1 MKFILGFFSFLLL
14 NINLLCAQHSIDS
27 VIYTVPSVFPR
38 GIISGK
44 VKSITVNEYHY
55 VDGVLNNKKQK
66 AVVLSFNKNKKN
78 VKEEYITYLDNKVKE
93 SNIRNF
99 KYDVHNNLSKEY
111 SGNRNDTIYYFYDS
125 KNNLILRKSIIFDS
139 LYITL
144 EQKYD
149 GLNRLLEKKEGRIV
163 CKYHYDGNSSNY
175 KSFEAYRNG
184 KLVQINFFEYDNW
197 GNCTKESK
205 TNYLQDGEQKEER
218 VLKFDHSRQIY
229 VKTSWGHESYTYY
242 DSLGGVALRKFI
254 KDSLIY
260 EYKTVYDSLN
270 NEKKVVEI
278 HNGKPTNYFEFIYE
292 FYN

>member
-1 MKFILGFFSFLLL
+1 MKFTLGFFSFLLL

-27 VIYTVPSVFPR
+27 VIHTIPSVFPR
-38 GIISGK
+38 GIISGN

-55 VDGVLNNKKQK
+55 ADGVLNNVKQK
-66 AVVLSFNKNKKN
+66 AIVLFFNRNKKN

-93 SNIRNF
+93 SNIRYF
-99 KYDVHNNLSKEY
+99 EYDVHNNLSKEY
-111 SGNRNDTIYYFYDS
+111 SGKRNDTIYYFYDS

-139 LYITL
+139 LYNTL

-149 GLNRLLEKKEGRIV
+149 GLNRLLEKKENRIV
-163 CKYHYDGNSSNY
+163 CKYNYDGNSSSC

-184 KLVQINFFEYDNW
+184 KLAQINFFEYDNW

-242 DSLGGVALRKFI
+242 DSLGGVALRKFT
-254 KDSLIY
+254 KEGDIY

-270 NEKKVVEI
+270 NEKEVIEI
-278 HNGKPTNYFEFIYE
+278 HNGKPVNYFKFNYE
-292 FYN
+292 FHD